1 MEIVSNRMDNN
12 MIKKNRGEQWRMKKN
27 LGIGENVFY
36 LHFFFFF
43 YLPATFLHI
52 SYFRIVKQKH
62 RLEEDKPFPI
72 QALVFT
78 SLQ

>member
-1 MEIVSNRMDNN
+1 MADEEKPRYRRKCFLSA
-12 MIKKNRGEQWRMKKN
+12 
-27 LGIGENVFY
+27 
-36 LHFFFFF
+36 FFFF